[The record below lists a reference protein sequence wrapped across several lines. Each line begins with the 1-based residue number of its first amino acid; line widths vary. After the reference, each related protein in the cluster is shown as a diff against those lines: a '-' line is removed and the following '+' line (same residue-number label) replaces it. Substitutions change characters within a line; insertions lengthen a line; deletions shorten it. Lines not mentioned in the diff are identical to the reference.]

1 MTTSPRPIYSQIIE
15 SLVQS
20 IERGDYQPG
29 QQLPTQRELCEQY
42 HASLMTMRKA
52 LDELLRLG
60 VIRSIPGKGIYVNT
74 GKKES
79 EYGSLEGFESQLARL
94 GMVPLTKTLEATL
107 ISAPT
112 VIAHILHIEPG
123 SKVVYL
129 RRLRYADGKPFSLY
143 KVYVPHYLCLGIL
156 DKGLA
161 EKSLFETLKLEYGLR
176 LVGSRN
182 TVSAILPDEE
192 AVRLLELKEPVA
204 LLLREQVTFL
214 ESGEIIEYSV
224 NQSRGDIYCVRYDE
238 GQIFQTSK

>member
-1 MTTSPRPIYSQIIE
+1 MNLSPQPYYSQIIG

-20 IERGDYQPG
+20 IERGDYKPG
-29 QQLPTQRELCEQY
+29 QQLPTQRELCAQY
-42 HASLMTMRKA
+42 HTSLMTMRKA
-52 LDELLRLG
+52 LDELLRSG
-60 VIRSIPGKGIYVNT
+60 VIRSIPGKGIYVNA

-94 GMVPLTKTLEATL
+94 GMVPLTKTLEAKL

-112 VIAHILHIEPG
+112 VIARTLQIEPR

-129 RRLRYADGKPFSLY
+129 RRLRYADAKPFSLY
-143 KVYVPHYLCLGIL
+143 QVYVPHYLCPGIL
-156 DKGLA
+156 EHGLA
-161 EKSLFETLKLEYGLR
+161 DKPLFDTLRLEYGLR

-192 AVRLLELKEPVA
+192 AIRLLELDEPVA

-214 ESGEIIEYSV
+214 DSGEIIEYSV
-224 NQSRGDIYCVRYDE
+224 NQTRGDIYCVRYDE
-238 GQIFQTSK
+238 GQIFLPH